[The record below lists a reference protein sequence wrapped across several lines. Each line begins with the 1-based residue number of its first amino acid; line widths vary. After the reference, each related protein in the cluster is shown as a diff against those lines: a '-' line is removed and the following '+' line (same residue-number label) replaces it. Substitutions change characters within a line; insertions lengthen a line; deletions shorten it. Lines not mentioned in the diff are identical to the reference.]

1 LYKLPPTLLK
11 NTVTMSKSAKK
22 RKKERERKLLLEQQQ
37 HKDPHARKNPAESPR
52 EQVVAKSLFRAPND
66 KQVPAKSPQCME
78 PSPINITKE
87 QIVGDNANNNPSKT
101 FGSRKRTLTAV
112 AFVYPKTKDTYHFGG
127 KQIAGK
133 SSETPKDSSL
143 AEEKTDNAPS
153 YRTNVS
159 IEEILY
165 VKKKRRKGENGEE
178 SHDAGK
184 GQSATTHAESTPRSP
199 KETKTPDPPHDLKL
213 QVDGKGDRKKNS
225 NGNSQTHVESTPL
238 AGKGQSTTK
247 TPDPTRDLNL
257 PIGGK
262 GDRKKNSNGNAGHA
276 ESKSKSPVETDPSR
290 ERKVQVDGKGER
302 KKTNGN
308 GHADPKSKSPIETD
322 SSRERKVQVDG
333 TGEKKQNSNGNGHAD
348 PKSKSPKQVARA
360 PEVPESGHLSGMT
373 VEKVVRDEMGCR
385 PRANSTDGELNLP
398 QGGLCDERKVL
409 QAHKWNL
416 DKQDFSKQVSPKG
429 FVNLGNTCFLNST
442 LQCLAYLPPMCQSLM
457 AMPEAHD
464 IGKNS
469 MTGKTSQGK
478 KVTLMLRSLFRQVH
492 GANGSTFAGHAL
504 APKSIVR
511 AVPSLG
517 SVGSRN
523 GYKFRP
529 GRQEDAHEF
538 LVHLLDAMNDG
549 ELKESGMNPRA
560 SGWRDRMP
568 IARLDETTFIHRIFG
583 GYLRSQV
590 RCTSCGYCSNTY
602 DPFLDLSLEVSRKSC
617 HSIYNAILEFTRKET
632 LDSENRW
639 KCSGCKKRVCA
650 SKQLTVFRPPLTLC
664 VQLKRFTFGGSGF
677 GLGGGHGHKNFGGGQ
692 GGKKISKPIEFPAD
706 LKLPLSDARSCEYA
720 LTGIIIHVGGSAS
733 SGHYTAY
740 VKKPSTNGGHQ
751 WFHMDDSFVESVSE
765 RTVLKQRDA
774 YVLFYC
780 RKEVKVEFPSP
791 PLRSSMSAEEAKKF
805 GRVRAKARADSITED
820 PDTRNLLKAGEKS
833 LSPLAG
839 SGVATKSHSTPARSS
854 HDVAPK
860 SSRAESNEKAQ
871 TSSTSEDSD
880 DEVGRSPSV
889 KDSTAS
895 TASSMSEGN
904 ERKSKGGANTPISQI
919 SRTSGTSHSS
929 LESLGSES
937 SDSESEP
944 ELTSSVANKRSKPS
958 LSESSTS
965 TEVSEELT
973 PSLVAT
979 SVPEKD
985 DESSEESSSG
995 SLMSEESDKKPKAAV
1010 MATSVPEEDESSSSS
1025 SESSVASDNP
1035 PATGKMSPSSTVA
1048 SSTDVSES
1056 AVGEKKGKSILQIA
1070 KNAVRTRVVFGKA
1083 EGRGK
1088 VEVMM
1093 GPRFKTKAWKPST
1106 VPAAK
1111 GQEFHLLGNLKVD
1124 AWGDASDDDSP
1135 PEARRGQIP
1144 ASNERAG
1151 IVQQVEKKE
1160 RKRKRQMFVD
1170 RWDAN
1175 LDLGKVSTC
1184 RTVFCCCIKLRLC
1197 SGATQLTK
1205 CFFIVVTEID
1215 KENEEQRRQGT
1226 SGRPGSEEE
1235 CLSAHTSWCPK
1246 NEPRKGERLSQEPK
1260 GTKAKGTKAKGQG
1273 QEVTIQILT
1282 I

>member
-1 LYKLPPTLLK
+1 
-11 NTVTMSKSAKK
+11 MSKSAKK

-37 HKDPHARKNPAESPR
+37 DKDPHARENPHPESPR
-52 EQVVAKSLFRAPND
+52 EQVVAKSLFRAPD
-66 KQVPAKSPQCME
+66 EKQVPAKSPQSME
-78 PSPINITKE
+78 LSVTQTMKE
-87 QIVGDNANNNPSKT
+87 QIVGDNANNNGNPSKA

-112 AFVYPKTKDTYHFGG
+112 GFVYPKTKDTYHFGG

-133 SSETPKDSSL
+133 SSESPKDAAA
-143 AEEKTDNAPS
+143 AEGKTDNAPS

-159 IEEILY
+159 IEEILNL
-165 VKKKRRKGENGEE
+165 KKKRRKGESGKD
-178 SHDAGK
+178 SPGRDTGK

-199 KETKTPDPPHDLKL
+199 IGTKTPDPTRERNLQVDGKGDRKMNSNGNSHTESTPNAGKGQSTTKTPEPTRDLKLQVEGKGDRKKNSNGNAHVEPTPNAGKIQFTTKTTDPSRERKL

-225 NGNSQTHVESTPL
+225 NGHGEPKSKSPIESDSSREQKIL
-238 AGKGQSTTK
+238 I
-247 TPDPTRDLNL
+247 D
-257 PIGGK
+257 GK
-262 GDRKKNSNGNAGHA
+262 GDRKKNSNNNGHA
-276 ESKSKSPVETDPSR
+276 EST
-290 ERKVQVDGKGER
+290 
-302 KKTNGN
+302 
-308 GHADPKSKSPIETD
+308 PK
-322 SSRERKVQVDG
+322 SSRE
-333 TGEKKQNSNGNGHAD
+333 T
-348 PKSKSPKQVARA
+348 VARA
-360 PEVPESGHLSGMT
+360 PEAPESGHLSGMT

-416 DKQDFSKQVSPKG
+416 DKHDFSMHVSPKG

-464 IGKNS
+464 IGKNGKA
-469 MTGKTSQGK
+469 GKTSQGK

-492 GANGSTFAGHAL
+492 GANGSNFAGHAL

-549 ELKESGMNPRA
+549 ELKESGMNPHA

-617 HSIYNAILEFTRKET
+617 HSISNAILEFTRKET

-677 GLGGGHGHKNFGGGQ
+677 GFGGGHKNFSGGGQ

-706 LKLPLSDARSCEYA
+706 LKLPLSDSRSCEYA

-791 PLRSSMSAEEAKKF
+791 PLRSSMTADEATKF

-820 PDTRNLLKAGEKS
+820 SDTRNMSKAGEKS
-833 LSPLAG
+833 LSPIASSG
-839 SGVATKSHSTPARSS
+839 SAVAKKSNPTPAQSS
-854 HDVAPK
+854 RDVAPE
-860 SSRAESNEKAQ
+860 SSLVQSTQKEQS
-871 TSSTSEDSD
+871 SSTSEAGE
-880 DEVGRSPSV
+880 DEVGRGPSV

-895 TASSMSEGN
+895 IAFSVWEGSEKKPKVASSTN
-904 ERKSKGGANTPISQI
+904 SKL
-919 SRTSGTSHSS
+919 SRIATTSHSS
-929 LESLGSES
+929 SESLGSES
-937 SDSESEP
+937 SDSEP
-944 ELTSSVANKRSKPS
+944 ELT
-958 LSESSTS
+958 STS
-965 TEVSEELT
+965 TEVTGKLASSLGAASASREE
-973 PSLVAT
+973 
-979 SVPEKD
+979 
-985 DESSEESSSG
+985 DESSEKSSSG
-995 SLMSEESDKKPKAAV
+995 SSTSEDSDEKPKAAAGISNKISRDTSNAHFSSEESDDSDGESGAALPSKRNNDSV
-1010 MATSVPEEDESSSSS
+1010 KQRRSQHSSSESSENAVASGKMTPPPVAALVPEEDESSSSS
-1025 SESSVASDNP
+1025 SESSVASDSP
-1035 PATGKMSPSSTVA
+1035 LISGKSSPSSIAA

-1056 AVGEKKGKSILQIA
+1056 GVGEKKGNSIFQTA
-1070 KNAVRTRVVFGKA
+1070 KNAIRTRVVFGKA

-1111 GQEFHLLGNLKVD
+1111 GQEYHLLGNLKVD
-1124 AWGDASDDDSP
+1124 AWDDDSDDDSP
-1135 PEARRGQIP
+1135 PEARRGQTP

-1160 RKRKRQMFVD
+1160 QKRKRQMFVD

-1184 RTVFCCCIKLRLC
+1184 HSIFTAASNCDFLRKRLN
-1197 SGATQLTK
+1197 SP
-1205 CFFIVVTEID
+1205 CFL
-1215 KENEEQRRQGT
+1215 QRCT
-1226 SGRPGSEEE
+1226 
-1235 CLSAHTSWCPK
+1235 
-1246 NEPRKGERLSQEPK
+1246 
-1260 GTKAKGTKAKGQG
+1260 
-1273 QEVTIQILT
+1273 
-1282 I
+1282 